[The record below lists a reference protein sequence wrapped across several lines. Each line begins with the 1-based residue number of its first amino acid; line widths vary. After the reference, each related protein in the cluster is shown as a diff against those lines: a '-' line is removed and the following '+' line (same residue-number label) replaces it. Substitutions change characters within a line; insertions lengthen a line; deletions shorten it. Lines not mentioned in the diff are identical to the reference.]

1 MKDPVLKPLSI
12 VNPLEARCEVS
23 LEGVAVLRPWWSL
36 VSGTSLPS
44 DTCANST
51 IMLNWFALL
60 GKSSQT
66 SNTRQ

>member
-12 VNPLEARCEVS
+12 IIPLEARCEVS
-23 LEGVAVLRPWWSL
+23 WEGVAVFGPRQRL
-36 VSGTSLPS
+36 VLGTSRRS
-44 DTCANST
+44 YTCANST

-66 SNTRQ
+66 SNARQ